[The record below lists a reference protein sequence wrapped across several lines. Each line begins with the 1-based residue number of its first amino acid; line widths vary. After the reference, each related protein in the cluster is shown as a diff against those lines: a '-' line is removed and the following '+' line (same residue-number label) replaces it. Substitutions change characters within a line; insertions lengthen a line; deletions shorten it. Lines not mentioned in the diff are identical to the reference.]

1 MTQTT
6 NIPNNTPH
14 KITEDNRGNVQH
26 DITIPN
32 APPMIPNAPP
42 MIPNA
47 PPMIPNA
54 PPMIPKAPPISFTPE
69 TPEEKEERRI
79 RTELARQKKAVEL
92 APKPVDPREL
102 HNIALNEALE
112 RRRKK
117 LEGGGRFNKRI
128 LKLL

>member
-26 DITIPN
+26 DIT
-32 APPMIPNAPP
+32 
-42 MIPNA
+42 IPNA

-117 LEGGGRFNKRI
+117 LEGGGRFNKRL